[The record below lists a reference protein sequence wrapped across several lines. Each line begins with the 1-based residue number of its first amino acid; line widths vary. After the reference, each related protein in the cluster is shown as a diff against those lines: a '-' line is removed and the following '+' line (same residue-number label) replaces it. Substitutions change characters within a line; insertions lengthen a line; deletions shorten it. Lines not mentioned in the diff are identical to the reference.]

1 MSSYN
6 SKNRLITV
14 QHYIG
19 GLFFFV
25 LFSGMLIMVFTDRSE
40 HPIIILVQTIILV
53 LLLSA
58 AIFTNNKI
66 KKFRT

>member
-1 MSSYN
+1 MSSYE

-14 QHYIG
+14 QDYIG

-40 HPIIILVQTIILV
+40 HPIIILAQTIILV